1 MRLDSASARRLGRF
15 LASVARVLDTCYIAA
30 FILTLCLQQ
39 LPLYHRIARDRNVTC
54 EFRVPD
60 ERLPLITIISPCRN
74 GEPHV
79 VEALESVSRQH
90 YPELEHI
97 LYDAC
102 STDNTLALVKQYPDV
117 VAICEPDDSA
127 HHAMNKGLAI
137 ARGDVIGFLNVDDLY
152 PDGILIEVGRLF
164 AERPD
169 VDLVIG
175 HAVWFEDSEPASRQ
189 IVRERIH
196 DEGDAL
202 WLPGVALRSP
212 AFNGCF
218 FRRTVFDRIGN
229 FETKYNFTA
238 DTHLLLRCALA
249 RLKVAWIDKPTIW
262 YRRHSGSRTFNPE
275 RRSLIPMSWE
285 LFEMAQEFAGQ
296 EFADHA
302 EAADTHRFFLTWHAF
317 AGSKLILRS
326 LSAGQIA
333 QAARATA
340 QLTLSNPLWPA
351 RLVPALSLRNEAQKL
366 YRRPANDLGKGLGEP
381 SCPVV

>member
-1 MRLDSASARRLGRF
+1 MQGRGI
-15 LASVARVLDTCYIAA
+15 VT
-30 FILTLCLQQ
+30 QQ
-39 LPLYHRIARDRNVTC
+39 VSS
-54 EFRVPD
+54 RVPD
-60 ERLPLITIISPCRN
+60 ECLPLITIISPCRN

-90 YPELEHI
+90 YPRLEHI

-102 STDNTLALVKQYPDV
+102 STDNTLALVRQHPDV
-117 VAICEPDDSA
+117 IAICEPDESA

-137 ARGDVIGFLNVDDLY
+137 AHGDVIGFLNVDDLY
-152 PDGILIEVGRLF
+152 PDGILMEVGRVF

-175 HAVWFEDSEPASRQ
+175 HAVWFEDSEPAGRQ
-189 IVRERIH
+189 IVRERIS
-196 DEGDAL
+196 DKGDAL

-275 RRSLIPMSWE
+275 RRSLLPMSRE
-285 LFEMAQEFAGQ
+285 LFAMAR

-302 EAADTHRFFLTWHAF
+302 EPADAHRFFLIWHAF
-317 AGSKLILRS
+317 TGAKLVLRS

-333 QAARATA
+333 QATRAATK
-340 QLTLSNPLWPA
+340 LSLFNPLWPA
-351 RLVPALSLRNEAQKL
+351 RLVPALTLRNEAQKL
-366 YRRPANDLGKGLGEP
+366 YRRPADDLGKGLGKQ
-381 SCPVV
+381 S